1 MALASN
7 VGVELEASS
16 HAHAHGFMFG
26 EDQGRYL
33 VATDQ
38 PERVIAAVTGGR
50 VIDTWRQD
58 RQPLWDNVEPVADAE
73 IKALARLLTERER
86 MRRDRLIGCTA

>member
-1 MALASN
+1 MSAPLAN
-7 VGVELEASS
+7 TQVVGIKAQDPEEA
-16 HAHAHGFMFG
+16 AF
-26 EDQGRYL
+26 L
-33 VATDQ
+33 
-38 PERVIAAVTGGR
+38 IAAVTGGR